1 MQSRKVLY
9 EDFDFIYT
17 KSNRKESEN
26 LTWQELEFNR
36 DKKEYVDKDQ
46 AKSYFQ
52 SEVNFI
58 QAITS
63 KKLHICFSVSVTLKM
78 RYWVRMDDG
87 YPAYWQS
94 YEDDNGYWIEN
105 DHPAQEY
112 GFTLFESLHDFDGYI
127 SPVKYKNFLK
137 ELLKDSEDKILLEK
151 VFLVELFNDNR
162 KAKLYEGKQYF
173 IDSKE
178 SLMTDVKIS
187 DAMFLKSELEFIQN
201 KTVNKH
207 NSLLIEENNDVP
219 LSEDLSLNIVEV
231 KESGER
237 ENNLIIENTKIRE
250 YLLSLRNE
258 DTYDPNTVLSK
269 FYRIVSQILIDLKYD
284 LRTLPK
290 RGTREQVKKHLKK
303 EYYEFY
309 VELNIKNSPPED
321 DYTYNGYW
329 SRLRKDINNA
339 KLLIK
344 SNA

>member
-1 MQSRKVLY
+1 MQSGKVLY
-9 EDFDFIYT
+9 EDFDFIYM
-17 KSNRKESEN
+17 KSYRKKSEN

-36 DKKEYVDKDQ
+36 HKKEYVDKDH
-46 AKSYFQ
+46 ARSYFQ

-58 QAITS
+58 QAIIS
-63 KKLHICFSVSVTLKM
+63 KELHICFSVSVALKM

-94 YEDDNGYWIEN
+94 YEDGNGCWIEN

-112 GFTLFESLHDFDGYI
+112 GFTLSESLEDFDGCI
-127 SPVKYKNFLK
+127 SPVNYKNFLK
-137 ELLKDSEDKILLEK
+137 GLLNDSEDKILLEK
-151 VFLVELFNDNR
+151 VFLLELFNDNR
-162 KAKLYEGKQYF
+162 KVKLYEGKQYF

-237 ENNLIIENTKIRE
+237 EDNLIIENTKIRE

-269 FYRIVSQILIDLKYD
+269 FYRIVPQILIDLKYD

-290 RGTREQVKKHLKK
+290 RGPREEVKKRLKK

-309 VELNIKNSPPED
+309 VELKIKNSPPED

-329 SRLRKDINNA
+329 SRLRTDINSA

-344 SNA
+344 L